1 LFKLYLEE
9 GVRMEERFYL
19 YNDLEQTK
27 TRFVS
32 FVGKNQRFDLA
43 IVSSERFY
51 GKQLV
56 LDMQGNRF
64 AIIGHD
70 DLEEEGY
77 IEHAFQLNEEDAN
90 ELISFL
96 SEVV

>member
-1 LFKLYLEE
+1 
-9 GVRMEERFYL
+9 MEERIYL

-32 FVGKNQRFDLA
+32 FVGTNKRFDLA
-43 IVSSERFY
+43 ITSSSRFY

-56 LDMQGNRF
+56 LDLQSNVF
-64 AIIGHD
+64 AIIGPD

-77 IEHAFQLNEEDAN
+77 IEYAFRMSEEDAN

-96 SEVV
+96 SEII

>member
-1 LFKLYLEE
+1 
-9 GVRMEERFYL
+9 MEERFYL